1 VTLLPEKELLA
12 VEAWF
17 SDLKEALGVSPRT
30 SRGQVLVSVR
40 KLVTDAESYEQE
52 KRVVAKAY
60 GYTRWGD
67 FYNSVKDTL
76 VATPEVELPKNFYKV
91 PDLWVLRDGG
101 LTYPAAKNRLTKTVL
116 VVKEVWEHLNAV
128 LAADP
133 TAAEFVEEQ
142 KAWFVSEFENSTDPH
157 EFEQT
162 CLAYV
167 RNYQEEDP
175 KTTWVEV
182 TDEAAA
188 VLERNYDLPTTAV
201 QELLAYA
208 AEKPVEATKS
218 WVEGVKSR
226 YYQAGA
232 WFDYLLTAYLHN
244 ERRVTEE
251 QTGLVRTLFDRA
263 VVLWGCYEEVS
274 ANDPDKPNLKKRS
287 YDPSVTVAQLR
298 AALTKTHEL
307 EEVGEGSREEWED
320 AVKEAVRAAE
330 EQPSLTTDG

>member
-1 VTLLPEKELLA
+1 MTLLPEKELLA
-12 VEAWF
+12 VETWF

-40 KLVTDAESYEQE
+40 KLVTEAESYEQE

-101 LTYPAAKNRLTKTVL
+101 LTYPAAKNRLTKTLL

-157 EFEQT
+157 EFELT

-175 KTTWVEV
+175 KATWVEV
-182 TDEAAA
+182 ADEAAA
-188 VLERNYDLPTTAV
+188 VLERNSDLPTTAV

-218 WVEGVKSR
+218 WLEGVRGR
-226 YYQAGA
+226 YYSVGT
-232 WFDYLLTAYLHN
+232 WFDYLLTAYLHD
-244 ERRVTEE
+244 ESRVTEK
-251 QTGLVRTLFDRA
+251 QVLNVSNLFA
-263 VVLWGCYEEVS
+263 KALPLWGCYEEVS

-287 YDPSVTVAQLR
+287 YDPSVTVAQLK

-307 EEVGEGSREEWED
+307 EEVGEGTRDEWED

-330 EQPSLTTDG
+330 EQPSLTTEG